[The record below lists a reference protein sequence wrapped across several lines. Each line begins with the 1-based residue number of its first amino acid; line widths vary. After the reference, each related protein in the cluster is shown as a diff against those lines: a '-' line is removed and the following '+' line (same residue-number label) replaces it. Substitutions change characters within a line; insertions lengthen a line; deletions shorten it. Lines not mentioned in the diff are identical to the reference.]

1 MLGSIWRTIKFLT
14 PGFNRALS
22 KFGYEMAAKNFQFED
37 WRFMN
42 FGYVY
47 SHDKDNPKL
56 EKKDENDRYFIQLY
70 DHLIKDLNIKDKK
83 ILEIGSGRG
92 GGANYISK
100 YYKPLSYIGVDISQ
114 NAIDFC
120 NRVNNIDILSF
131 NQGDA
136 ENLFFDNKTVDIVIN
151 VESSHCYGSFDKFL
165 SEVYRVLDKNGNFA
179 FTDIMNVNKWNEVEK
194 KIDKSKFKIIYEKD
208 ISQNA
213 LNSLTKVSEWRKT
226 WLEDKFPSFVR
237 GVAEDISAVKGTRPY
252 NKLESGKLIYK
263 TYLFEKDK

>member
-70 DHLIKDLNIKDKK
+70 DHLMKDLNLKDKK

-120 NRVNNIDILSF
+120 NRVNNI
-131 NQGDA
+131 
-136 ENLFFDNKTVDIVIN
+136 

-165 SEVYRVLDKNGNFA
+165 SEVYRVLNKNGNFA

-194 KIDKSKFKIIYEKD
+194 IIDKSKFKIIYEKD
-208 ISQNA
+208 ISKNA

>member
-1 MLGSIWRTIKFLT
+1 MLGSIWRSIKFLT
-14 PGFNRALS
+14 PSFNRALS

-47 SHDKDNPKL
+47 ENDKDSPVL
-56 EKKDENDRYFIQLY
+56 EKTDELDRYFIQLY
-70 DHLIKDLNIKDKK
+70 DHLIKDLNVENKK
-83 ILEIGSGRG
+83 ILEVGSGRG

-100 YYKPLSYIGVDISQ
+100 YYKPLSYVGIDISQ
-114 NAIDFC
+114 NAIDFS
-120 NRVNNIDILSF
+120 NRVNNIDTLSF
-131 NQGDA
+131 EQGDA
-136 ENLFFDNKTVDIVIN
+136 ENLSFKDQTFDIVIN

-165 SEVYRVLDKNGNFA
+165 SEVFRVLPSDGYFA
-179 FTDIMNVNKWNEVEK
+179 FTDIMTISKWDEIEK
-194 KIDKSKFKIIYEKD
+194 IINNSKFRKIYEKD

-263 TYLFEKDK
+263 TYLFVKD